1 MEIKPSR
8 IFKFAYCLG
17 LIGFIFVGVFASS
30 SWIGLA
36 FGGGIFRAGLII
48 PDIALLLIG
57 FRIVTV
63 AFNPTALDVY
73 VNSRFFKFT
82 RSTGVF
88 LIYVGLLAM
97 IGMFL
102 IKPIT
107 LLIFSNVGD
116 DGIAYFV
123 VGIYLVLLACL
134 AIPGFIVFEV
144 TRLVGSRS
152 RKNLVS
158 TNAAGVM
165 PLAGDQPAGYSRNLR
180 KAIILLFLCWLGL
193 NAAAPFY
200 FHRQAEISKLHA
212 KQFRDRLD
220 MSMHPLPNPQLDAA
234 TQKNLNAELNA
245 KKVDATIKLVTRSP
259 EKYSAVDYAKA
270 HGTWT
275 QVAWLS
281 NSCKG
286 VINTI
291 EGLRRHFDDGSW
303 QLVGFQLDLSNGYK
317 VPIQQPMIS
326 KYQAPA
332 QLQNVTCTQDTI
344 YTFKRQDKHS
354 LVIHRF
360 KKSGEVID
368 ALRVSLPETDNDSK
382 KQWGDI
388 WEIIPTAEN
397 ITILLVNYENDYPS
411 TVGGIIN
418 SKQYF
423 VVNLPK

>member
-1 MEIKPSR
+1 MSMEIKPSR

-17 LIGFIFVGVFASS
+17 LIGFIFVGIFASS

-57 FRIVTV
+57 FRIVIV

-73 VNSRFFKFT
+73 VNSGFFKFA
-82 RSTGVF
+82 RSIGVF

-158 TNAAGVM
+158 MSATGVM
-165 PLAGDQPAGYSRNLR
+165 PLAGDQPGGYSRNLR
-180 KAIILLFLCWLGL
+180 KAIVLLFLCWLGL

-200 FHRQAEISKLHA
+200 FHRQAEISELHA

-220 MSMHPLPNPQLDAA
+220 MSMHPLPNPQFDAA
-234 TQKNLNAELNA
+234 TQKNLNAERNA
-245 KKVDATIKLVTRSP
+245 KKIDATIKLVTRSP

-275 QVAWLS
+275 
-281 NSCKG
+281 G
-286 VINTI
+286 
-291 EGLRRHFDDGSW
+291 D
-303 QLVGFQLDLSNGYK
+303 K
-317 VPIQQPMIS
+317 V
-326 KYQAPA
+326 
-332 QLQNVTCTQDTI
+332 
-344 YTFKRQDKHS
+344 
-354 LVIHRF
+354 
-360 KKSGEVID
+360 KSGVWPVCSMMHQ
-368 ALRVSLPETDNDSK
+368 AAS
-382 KQWGDI
+382 
-388 WEIIPTAEN
+388 
-397 ITILLVNYENDYPS
+397 
-411 TVGGIIN
+411 
-418 SKQYF
+418 F
-423 VVNLPK
+423 C